1 MKRQELARRLA
12 LLAVAALLASASPA
26 WAGEAPA
33 AAEADQCGRAGMT
46 IGPQPGESL
55 QEYRQR
61 TKNPVSWFE
70 WGFDLRLREIYAPN
84 LIFNNKNLDDD
95 PLNSKP
101 QDGPNWHFQ
110 RYRSRLWAKIKPV
123 EDIDLNVRL
132 VYEPRTWCKPK
143 SKKERTYDEAIF
155 DHMNVV
161 WRNPL
166 GLPVTA
172 TVGRQ
177 DIILGNGWLVLDGTP
192 LDGSRT
198 IFFDAARLTWNFPD
212 YKTKVETIW
221 IDQHADSDRWL
232 EPFCDADFH
241 NIEQNEKGAIVYV
254 TNTSLPQAQIDGY
267 FIYKRDEAVLCNG
280 NTADIYTFGARA
292 AGDLDSNWKYR
303 AEFAQQFG
311 NKNGQTL
318 CAWGFNSRLSYFL
331 NDAWNNNFRVG
342 YEYLSGDD
350 PSTDRI
356 EAFDPLWGR
365 WPQWSELYIYNYAIE
380 TRIAETTNLHR
391 LGLGWGFNPCKK
403 TEVCLDYHLLWRDEN
418 TVAGRSGFS
427 NEGPFRGQLLTGL
440 LRYKFNENI
449 TGHLLAE
456 LFFPGNYY
464 TDLRN
469 DVSGFFRYEIVFAW

>member
-1 MKRQELARRLA
+1 MKRERLARKLA
-12 LLAVAALLASASPA
+12 LLAVGVVVASASLA
-26 WAGEAPA
+26 WAQEAPA
-33 AAEADQCGRAGMT
+33 AEGDEGGQGAMT
-46 IGPQPGESL
+46 LGPMPGETL

-61 TKNPVSWFE
+61 TKNPASWFE

-84 LIFNNKNLDDD
+84 LIFNNKNFDDD
-95 PLNSKP
+95 PLNANP

-132 VYEPRTWCKPK
+132 VYEPRTLCKPK
-143 SKKERTYDEAIF
+143 SKRERTYDEAIF
-155 DHMNVV
+155 DHMNIV
-161 WRNPL
+161 WRNPM

-198 IFFDAARLTWNFPD
+198 IFFDAARLTWNFAD
-212 YKTKVETIW
+212 YKTKVDMIW

-254 TNTSLPQAQIDGY
+254 TNTSLPKTQIDGY
-267 FIYKRDEAVLCNG
+267 FMYKRDEAVLANG
-280 NTADIYTFGARA
+280 NTGDIYTFGARG
-292 AGDLDSNWKYR
+292 AGDLDEGWKYR

-311 NKNGQTL
+311 NKNGETL

-331 NDAWNNNFRVG
+331 NDAWNNNFRIG

-350 PSTDRI
+350 PSSDKI

-391 LGLGWGFNPCKK
+391 LGLGWSFNPCKK
-403 TEVCLDYHLLWRDEN
+403 VEVCADYNLLWRDEN
-418 TVAGRSGFS
+418 TVAGR
-427 NEGPFRGQLLTGL
+427 P
-440 LRYKFNENI
+440 
-449 TGHLLAE
+449 
-456 LFFPGNYY
+456 YY

-469 DVSGFFRYEIVFAW
+469 DVSGFFRYEIIFSW